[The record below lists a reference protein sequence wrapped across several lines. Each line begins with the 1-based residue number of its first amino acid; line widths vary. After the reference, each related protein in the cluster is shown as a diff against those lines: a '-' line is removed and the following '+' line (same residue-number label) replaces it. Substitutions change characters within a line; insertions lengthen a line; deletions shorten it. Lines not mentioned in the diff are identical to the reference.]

1 MPPNL
6 TDRILAAVTAG
17 ASISAADLRAQFPD
31 VKPLVLIARV
41 HKLLQEG
48 RIETAGYGHYRAP
61 TANKPRVAPPAATT
75 PLSRLMGSR

>member
-17 ASISAADLRAQFPD
+17 ASISAADLRAKFPD

-48 RIETAGYGHYRAP
+48 RIETAGDGHYRAP
-61 TANKPRVAPPAATT
+61 TPKPRLAPPAATT